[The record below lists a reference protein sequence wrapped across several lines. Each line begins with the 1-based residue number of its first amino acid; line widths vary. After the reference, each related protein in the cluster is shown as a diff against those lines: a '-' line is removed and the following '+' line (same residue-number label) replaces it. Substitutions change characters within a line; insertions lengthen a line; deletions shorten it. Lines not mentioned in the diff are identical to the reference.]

1 MPKFLLRARL
11 TAEGVKGTLKDGGS
25 SRREAIEKA
34 IASAGGTMECFYYTF
49 GDEDSFVICDL
60 PDNSSAAAIALQA
73 SSSGTLSVSTTVLL
87 TPEEI
92 DAARG
97 LQVDFR
103 PPGG

>member
-1 MPKFLLRARL
+1 MPKFLLRGRL
-11 TAEGVKGTLKDGGS
+11 NTDGVKGVLKEGGS
-25 SRREAIEKA
+25 GRREAIEKA
-34 IASAGGTMECFYYTF
+34 IVSAGGTMECFYYTF
-49 GDEDSFVICDL
+49 GDEDSFVICDM
-60 PDNSSAAAIALQA
+60 PDNSSAAAIALHA
-73 SSSGTLSVSTTVLL
+73 SSSGTMSVSTTVLL